1 MACQE
6 NATSNPE
13 IMENIGA
20 IKFSQSTHHDQHANM
35 LGADAIWCNQYKK
48 GVDGY
53 TRISKKE
60 K

>member
-35 LGADAIWCNQYKK
+35 LGADAI
-48 GVDGY
+48 
-53 TRISKKE
+53 
-60 K
+60 